1 MSFFAIWTK
10 YINFANREGG
20 IRYKTL
26 RKCIKWYSNPGTSL
40 RCEVSI
46 YGSARMGIYISVIL
60 EGKKKKNK
68 KKQKKKQKTNPDFE
82 DCKKVNK
89 KSFVSAIVP
98 HTH

>member
-1 MSFFAIWTK
+1 
-10 YINFANREGG
+10 
-20 IRYKTL
+20 
-26 RKCIKWYSNPGTSL
+26 
-40 RCEVSI
+40 
-46 YGSARMGIYISVIL
+46 MGIYISVIL
-60 EGKKKKNK
+60 EGKKKKTKKNKKKNK